1 MAEQTL
7 LLKIL
12 SSGAERKL
20 KQLEDK
26 MNAFE
31 KAAKKAQGTLPKT
44 NRQIKDTGEAAN
56 KSAKGI
62 GNLQKKLLGLGKT
75 IAVGA
80 GVMTWF
86 KGFAEAD
93 RASGA
98 VRTLGVNVQELKK
111 ELFDVS
117 VASGNLRSQTE
128 LLAASY
134 DVASAG
140 FTSAAD
146 ISKILAA
153 SVDGAV
159 GGMTT
164 MAKVSD
170 AATSVLNT
178 YGKSADEV
186 RGLIDG
192 FIQTQNDGKI
202 ILDQYASQIG
212 RLAPMA
218 ASAEVGIQELNAA
231 ISAITATGLPVE
243 QTFTGLKMVLQ
254 GIIRP
259 TSEASAIADK
269 LGIDFSQTA
278 LKAKGLSGVLQ
289 DMVDKTGGNTEA
301 MGRMFGSVEAL
312 NAFLPLV
319 NDGLVKF
326 NKNLVN
332 QKNAAGAASEAAKI
346 MSGTVGQALGRV
358 ADGMGNIIRNLDYV
372 GVAFKWVLSI
382 INEFIKGF
390 LQLPKW
396 FQIASTTAVT
406 VSVGLV
412 ALAGS
417 AGLVQG
423 AIAALTVAGTPALLA
438 FAGATLVAVGPWL
451 LLGAGITAAAIA
463 IKNFFDKKNQFKGAK
478 LDELIASEDGGQLMK
493 ALDEA
498 DKRIQKLRDKMA
510 DVSRYKGQGGKGKA
524 KNDKNQLAELMAA
537 KAEIEKAM
545 AALENTAA
553 DKIGGEGG
561 IKEHSEAWLKAQ
573 QALKELNEGSKNEG
587 EKLIQQLMQE
597 SDMLEAKI
605 KGTEAVKKL
614 EREILETKLKAAG
627 LNDAEIKAILDKIDK
642 NKTLLSSAEKLKE
655 LWKSI
660 GNDIKSGV
668 VDGIKAAI
676 TGAKSFGEVMSNIL
690 GRIGDKLLNFAVDG
704 MFSSLGSKGGFLGK
718 LFGGMAEGGLARG
731 GMSTKA
737 FAQGGVATGPTLGL
751 VGEAGEDEYMIPS
764 SKMAGAMQRYSA
776 GARGQAVIPGGGT
789 VASGTG
795 MPATSTTVNYTGP
808 ILSFNSES
816 YVPKSAIPEIINS
829 AARRGAQEGESKVF
843 NQLKNSRSQRARIGM
858 A

>member
-44 NRQIKDTGEAAN
+44 NKQIKDTGKAAN
-56 KSAKGI
+56 ESAKGI

-86 KGFAEAD
+86 RGFAEAD

-98 VRTLGVNVQELKK
+98 VKTLGVNVEELKK
-111 ELFDVS
+111 QLFDVS

-170 AATSVLNT
+170 AATSVMNT
-178 YGKSADEV
+178 YGKSADEA

-212 RLAPMA
+212 RLAPMGA
-218 ASAEVGIQELNAA
+218 AAGVGIQELNAA

-254 GIIRP
+254 GIVRP
-259 TSEASAIADK
+259 TSEAAAIAKK
-269 LGIDFSQTA
+269 LGIDFDATA
-278 LKAKGLSGVLQ
+278 LKGKGFAGVLQ
-289 DMVDKTGGNTEA
+289 DMIQKTGGNKEA

-319 NDGLVKF
+319 NDNLAKF
-326 NKNLVN
+326 NKNLDN
-332 QKNAAGAASEAAKI
+332 QKNASGAASEAAKI

-358 ADGMGNIIRNLDYV
+358 ADGMGNIIRNLDYL
-372 GVAFKWVLSI
+372 GVAFKYVLSI
-382 INEFIKGF
+382 VNEFIQGF
-390 LQLPKW
+390 LKMPKW
-396 FQIASTTAVT
+396 FQIATT
-406 VSVGLV
+406 SVV
-412 ALAGS
+412 ALS
-417 AGLVQG
+417 IGLLALGPAVG
-423 AIAALTVAGTPALLA
+423 VVMAVFKGMMAFAIPSLVTFAAGTLA
-438 FAGATLVAVGPWL
+438 AVGPWL
-451 LLGAGITAAAIA
+451 LLAAGITAAVVA

-478 LDELIASEDGGQLMK
+478 LDDLIASEDGGKLNK
-493 ALDEA
+493 ALEEA

-510 DVSRYKGQGGKGKA
+510 DVSRYRGRGGTGKA
-524 KNDKNQLAELMAA
+524 KNDKNELAELMAA

-545 AALENTAA
+545 AALEKGAA
-553 DKIGGEGG
+553 GKIGKEGG
-561 IKEHSEAWLKAQ
+561 VIEQSEAWLKAQ
-573 QALKELNEGSKNEG
+573 EALKELNKSSASEG
-587 EKLIQQLMQE
+587 EKLFEQLTQE
-597 SDMLEAKI
+597 NAMLEAKI
-605 KGTEAVKKL
+605 KGTEAVKQL
-614 EREILETKLKAAG
+614 ERDILSTKLKAAG
-627 LNDAEIKAILDKIDK
+627 FNDAEIKAILDQNEGLKK
-642 NKTLLSSAEKLKE
+642 KLTHAEKLKD

-660 GNDIKSGV
+660 GDDIKSGV

-690 GRIGDKLLNFAVDG
+690 GRIGDKLLNMGIDSI
-704 MFSSLGSKGGFLGK
+704 FSNLGGGGGWLGK
-718 LFGGMAEGGLARG
+718 LFGGAEGGLARG
-731 GMSTKA
+731 GISSKA

-751 VGEAGEDEYMIPS
+751 VGENGEDEYLIPS

-776 GARGQAVIPGGGT
+776 GARGQGVIPGGGT

-829 AARRGAQEGESKVF
+829 AARRGAQEGQSKVF
-843 NQLKNSRSQRARIGM
+843 NQLKNSRSQRSRIGL
-858 A
+858 

>member
-44 NRQIKDTGEAAN
+44 NKQIKETGKAAN
-56 KSAKGI
+56 ESAKGI
-62 GNLQKKLLGLGKT
+62 GKLQKKLLGLGKT

-98 VRTLGVNVQELKK
+98 VRTLGVNVDELKK
-111 ELFDVS
+111 KLFDVS

-128 LLAASY
+128 LLSASY

-170 AATSVLNT
+170 AATSVMNT
-178 YGKSADEV
+178 YGKSADEA

-212 RLAPMA
+212 RLAPMGA
-218 ASAEVGIQELNAA
+218 AAGVGIQELNAA

-254 GIIRP
+254 GIVRP
-259 TSEASAIADK
+259 TSEAAAIAKK
-269 LGIDFSQTA
+269 LGIDFDATA
-278 LKAKGLSGVLQ
+278 LKGKGFAGVLQ
-289 DMVDKTGGNTEA
+289 DMIQKTGGNKEA

-319 NDGLVKF
+319 NDNLAKF
-326 NKNLVN
+326 NKNLDN
-332 QKNAAGAASEAAKI
+332 QKNASGAASEAAKI

-372 GVAFKWVLSI
+372 GVAFKYVLSI
-382 INEFIKGF
+382 VNEFIQGF
-390 LQLPKW
+390 LQMPKW
-396 FQIASTTAVT
+396 FQIATTSA
-406 VSVGLV
+406 V
-412 ALAGS
+412 ALG
-417 AGLVQG
+417 
-423 AIAALTVAGTPALLA
+423 IALLA
-438 FAGATLVAVGPWL
+438 FAPMAALVGASIAKMSLIAMPALGSLAIATVVAVGPWIAL
-451 LLGAGITAAAIA
+451 AAGITAAGIA
-463 IKNFFDKKNQFKGAK
+463 VAKWFGKKNQFKGAK
-478 LDELIASEDGGQLMK
+478 LDDLIASEDGGKLNK
-493 ALDEA
+493 ALEEA

-510 DVSRYKGQGGKGKA
+510 DVSNYKGQGGKGKS
-524 KNDKNQLAELMAA
+524 KNDKNQLAELLAA

-553 DKIGGEGG
+553 DKIGGKGG
-561 IKEHSEAWLKAQ
+561 VKEQSEAWLKAQ
-573 QALKELNEGSKNEG
+573 QALKELNKGSASEG
-587 EKLIQQLMQE
+587 EKLFEQLTKE
-597 SDMLEAKI
+597 NEMLEAKI

-614 EREILETKLKAAG
+614 ERDILATKLKAAG
-627 LNDAEIKAILDKIDK
+627 FSEAEIKAILDQNEALKK
-642 NKTLLSSAEKLKE
+642 KLTYAEKLKD

-660 GNDIKSGV
+660 GDDIKSGV

-676 TGAKSFGEVMSNIL
+676 TGAKTFGEVMSNVL
-690 GRIGDKLLNFAVDG
+690 GRIGDKLLNLAIDG
-704 MFSSLGSKGGFLGK
+704 MFSSLGKGGGFLGK
-718 LFGGMAEGGLARG
+718 LFGGAEGGLARG
-731 GMSTKA
+731 GISSKA

-789 VASGTG
+789 VAGGTG

-808 ILSFNSES
+808 VLSFNSES

-843 NQLKNSRSQRARIGM
+843 RQLKNSRSQRSRLGM

>member
-1 MAEQTL
+1 LAEQTL

-44 NRQIKDTGEAAN
+44 NKQIKDTGKAAN
-56 KSAKGI
+56 ESAKGI
-62 GNLQKKLLGLGKT
+62 GKLQKKLLGLGKT

-86 KGFAEAD
+86 RGFAEAD

-98 VRTLGVNVQELKK
+98 VKTLGVNVEELKK
-111 ELFDVS
+111 KLFDVS

-140 FTSAAD
+140 FNSAAD

-170 AATSVLNT
+170 AATSVMNT
-178 YGKSADEV
+178 YGKSADEA

-212 RLAPMA
+212 RLAPMGA
-218 ASAEVGIQELNAA
+218 AAGVGIEELNAA
-231 ISAITATGLPVE
+231 IGAITATGLPVE

-254 GIIRP
+254 GIVRP
-259 TSEASAIADK
+259 TSEAAALAK
-269 LGIDFSQTA
+269 MLGIEFNASA
-278 LKAKGLSGVLQ
+278 LKSKGLANVLQ
-289 DMVDKTGGNTEA
+289 DMIDKTGGNTEA

-326 NKNLVN
+326 NKNLDN
-332 QKNAAGAASEAAKI
+332 QKNASGAAAEAAKI

-372 GVAFKWVLSI
+372 GVAFKWVLSVV
-382 INEFIKGF
+382 NEFIQGF
-390 LQLPKW
+390 LKMPKW
-396 FQIASTTAVT
+396 FQIATTSA
-406 VSVGLV
+406 V
-412 ALAGS
+412 ALG
-417 AGLVQG
+417 
-423 AIAALTVAGTPALLA
+423 IALLA
-438 FAGATLVAVGPWL
+438 FAPMAALVGASIAKMSLIAMPALGSLAIATVVAVGPWIAL
-451 LLGAGITAAAIA
+451 AAGITAAGIA
-463 IKNFFDKKNQFKGAK
+463 VAKWFGKKNQFNEKN
-478 LDELIASEDGGQLMK
+478 LDDMLFEGDGGKLNK
-493 ALDEA
+493 ALEEA

-510 DVSRYKGQGGKGKA
+510 DVSNYKGQGGKGKS
-524 KNDKNQLAELMAA
+524 KNDKNQLAELLAA

-553 DKIGGEGG
+553 DKIGGKGG
-561 IKEHSEAWLKAQ
+561 IKEETDAYLKAKA
-573 QALKELNEGSKNEG
+573 ALAELTKGSASEG
-587 EKLIQQLMQE
+587 EKLFQQLVQE
-597 SDMLEAKI
+597 NEMLLAKLD
-605 KGTEAVKKL
+605 GTEALKKL
-614 EREILETKLKAAG
+614 ERDRLAIKLKAAG
-627 LNDAEIKAILDKIDK
+627 YDDAEIKSILDKIDK
-642 NKTLLSSAEKLKE
+642 NKQLVSAAEKLKE

-660 GNDIKSGV
+660 GDDIKSGV

-676 TGAKSFGEVMSNIL
+676 TGAKTFGEVMSNIL
-690 GRIGDKLLNFAVDG
+690 GRIGDKLLNFAIDG
-704 MFSSLGSKGGFLGK
+704 MFSSLGGGGGFLGK
-718 LFGGMAEGGLARG
+718 LFAAEGGLARG
-731 GMSTKA
+731 GISSKA

-751 VGEAGEDEYMIPS
+751 VGENGEDEYLIPS

-789 VASGTG
+789 VAGGTG

-808 ILSFNSES
+808 VLSFNSES

-843 NQLKNSRSQRARIGM
+843 RQLKNSRSQRSRIGM

>member
-1 MAEQTL
+1 LAEQTL

-44 NRQIKDTGEAAN
+44 NKQIKDTGKAAN
-56 KSAKGI
+56 ESAKGI

-86 KGFAEAD
+86 RGFAEAD

-98 VRTLGVNVQELKK
+98 VKTLGVNVEELKK
-111 ELFDVS
+111 QLFDVS

-170 AATSVLNT
+170 AATSVMNT
-178 YGKSADEV
+178 YGKSADEA

-212 RLAPMA
+212 RLAPMGA
-218 ASAEVGIQELNAA
+218 AAGVGIQELNAA

-254 GIIRP
+254 GIVRP
-259 TSEASAIADK
+259 TSEAAAIAKK
-269 LGIDFSQTA
+269 LGIDFDATA
-278 LKAKGLSGVLQ
+278 LKGKGFAGVLQ
-289 DMVDKTGGNTEA
+289 DMIQKTGGNKEA

-319 NDGLVKF
+319 NDNLAKF
-326 NKNLVN
+326 NKNLDN
-332 QKNAAGAASEAAKI
+332 QKNASGAASEAAKI

-358 ADGMGNIIRNLDYV
+358 ADGMGNIIRNLDYL
-372 GVAFKWVLSI
+372 GVAFKYVLSI
-382 INEFIKGF
+382 VNEFIQGF
-390 LQLPKW
+390 LKMPKW
-396 FQIASTTAVT
+396 FQIATT
-406 VSVGLV
+406 SVV
-412 ALAGS
+412 ALS
-417 AGLVQG
+417 IGLLALGPAVG
-423 AIAALTVAGTPALLA
+423 VVMAVFKGMMAFAIPSLVTFAAGTLA
-438 FAGATLVAVGPWL
+438 AVGPWL
-451 LLGAGITAAAIA
+451 LLAAGITAAVVA

-478 LDELIASEDGGQLMK
+478 LDDLIASEDGGKLNK
-493 ALDEA
+493 ALEEA

-510 DVSRYKGQGGKGKA
+510 DVSRYRGRGGTGKA
-524 KNDKNQLAELMAA
+524 KNDKNELAELMAA

-545 AALENTAA
+545 AALEKGAA
-553 DKIGGEGG
+553 GKIGKEGG
-561 IKEHSEAWLKAQ
+561 VIEQSEAWLKAQ
-573 QALKELNEGSKNEG
+573 EALKELNKSSASEG
-587 EKLIQQLMQE
+587 EKLFEQLTQE
-597 SDMLEAKI
+597 NAMLEAKI
-605 KGTEAVKKL
+605 KGTEAVKQL
-614 EREILETKLKAAG
+614 ERDILSTKLKAAG
-627 LNDAEIKAILDKIDK
+627 FNDAEIKAILDQNEGLKK
-642 NKTLLSSAEKLKE
+642 KLTHAEKLKD

-660 GNDIKSGV
+660 GDDIKSGV

-690 GRIGDKLLNFAVDG
+690 GRIGDKLLNMGIDSI
-704 MFSSLGSKGGFLGK
+704 FSNLGGGGGWLGK
-718 LFGGMAEGGLARG
+718 LFGGAEGGLARG
-731 GMSTKA
+731 GISSKA

-751 VGEAGEDEYMIPS
+751 VGENGEDEYLIPS

-776 GARGQAVIPGGGT
+776 GARGQGVIPGGGT

-829 AARRGAQEGESKVF
+829 AARRGAQEGQSKVF
-843 NQLKNSRSQRARIGM
+843 NQLKNSRSQRSRIGL
-858 A
+858 

>member
-1 MAEQTL
+1 LAEQTL

-98 VRTLGVNVQELKK
+98 VRTLGVNVEELKK
-111 ELFDVS
+111 QLFDVS

-170 AATSVLNT
+170 AATSVMNT
-178 YGKSADEV
+178 YGKSADEA

-212 RLAPMA
+212 RLAPMGA
-218 ASAEVGIQELNAA
+218 AAGVGIQELNAA

-254 GIIRP
+254 GIVRP
-259 TSEASAIADK
+259 TTEAAAIAKK
-269 LGIDFSQTA
+269 LGIDFDATA
-278 LKAKGLSGVLQ
+278 LKSKGFAGVLQ
-289 DMVDKTGGNTEA
+289 DMIEKTGGNKEA

-319 NDGLVKF
+319 NDNLAKF
-326 NKNLVN
+326 NKNLDN
-332 QKNAAGAASEAAKI
+332 QKNASGAASEAAKI

-372 GVAFKWVLSI
+372 GVAFKWVLSVV
-382 INEFIKGF
+382 NEFIQGF
-390 LQLPKW
+390 LKMPKW
-396 FQIASTTAVT
+396 FQIATTSVVALSIGLLALGPAVG
-406 VSVGLV
+406 VVMAVFKGMMAFAIPGLV
-412 ALAGS
+412 
-417 AGLVQG
+417 
-423 AIAALTVAGTPALLA
+423 T
-438 FAGATLVAVGPWL
+438 FAGATLAAVGPWL
-451 LLGAGITAAAIA
+451 LLAAGITAAVVAV
-463 IKNFFDKKNQFKGAK
+463 KSFFDKKNQFKGAK
-478 LDELIASEDGGQLMK
+478 LDDLIASEDGGQLKK
-493 ALDEA
+493 ALEEA

-510 DVSRYKGQGGKGKA
+510 DVSNYKGQGGKAKS
-524 KNDKNQLAELMAA
+524 KNDKNQLAELLAA

-553 DKIGGEGG
+553 DKIGGEDG
-561 IKEHSEAWLKAQ
+561 IKKHSEAWLKAQ
-573 QALKELNEGSKNEG
+573 KALDDLKQGSKNEG
-587 EKLIQQLMQE
+587 EKLIQQIMQE
-597 SDMLEAKI
+597 NDMLEAKI

-627 LNDAEIKAILDKIDK
+627 LSDEEIKAILDQNEALKK
-642 NKTLLSSAEKLKE
+642 KLTYAEKLKD

-690 GRIGDKLLNFAVDG
+690 GRIGDKLLNFAIDG
-704 MFSSLGSKGGFLGK
+704 MFSSMGSKGGFLGK
-718 LFGGMAEGGLARG
+718 LFGGAEGGLARG
-731 GMSTKA
+731 GISSKA

-751 VGEAGEDEYMIPS
+751 VGEAEDEYLIPQ

-789 VASGTG
+789 VAGGTG

-808 ILSFNSES
+808 VLSFNSES

-843 NQLKNSRSQRARIGM
+843 KQLKNSRSQRSRIGM

>member
-44 NRQIKDTGEAAN
+44 NKEIKDTGKAAN
-56 KSAKGI
+56 ESAKGI
-62 GNLQKKLLGLGKT
+62 GKLQKKLLGLGKT

-86 KGFAEAD
+86 RGFAEAD

-98 VRTLGVNVQELKK
+98 VKTLGVNVEELKK
-111 ELFDVS
+111 KLFDVS

-146 ISKILAA
+146 ISKILSA

-170 AATSVLNT
+170 AATSVMNT
-178 YGKSADEV
+178 YGKSADEA

-212 RLAPMA
+212 RLAPMGA
-218 ASAEVGIQELNAA
+218 AAGVGIQELNAA

-254 GIIRP
+254 GIVRP
-259 TSEASAIADK
+259 TSEAAAIAKK
-269 LGIDFSQTA
+269 LGIDFDATA
-278 LKAKGLSGVLQ
+278 LKSKGFAGVLQ
-289 DMVDKTGGNTEA
+289 DMIQKTGGNTEA

-332 QKNAAGAASEAAKI
+332 QKNASGAASEAAKI

-372 GVAFKWVLSI
+372 GVAFKYVLSI
-382 INEFIKGF
+382 VNEFIQGF
-390 LQLPKW
+390 LQMPKW
-396 FQIASTTAVT
+396 FQIAATSAVALGIGLLALGPA
-406 VSVGLV
+406 VGVVMAVFKGMMAFAIPGLV
-412 ALAGS
+412 
-417 AGLVQG
+417 
-423 AIAALTVAGTPALLA
+423 A
-438 FAGATLVAVGPWL
+438 FAGATLAAVGPWL
-451 LLGAGITAAAIA
+451 LLAAGITAAVVAV
-463 IKNFFDKKNQFKGAK
+463 KSFFDKKNQFKGAK
-478 LDELIASEDGGQLMK
+478 LDDLIASEDGGKLNK
-493 ALDEA
+493 ALEEA

-510 DVSRYKGQGGKGKA
+510 DVSNYKGQGGKGKS
-524 KNDKNQLAELMAA
+524 KNDKNQLAELLAA

-561 IKEHSEAWLKAQ
+561 VKEQSEAWLKAQ
-573 QALKELNEGSKNEG
+573 EALKELNKGSASEG
-587 EKLIQQLMQE
+587 EKLFEQLTKE
-597 SDMLEAKI
+597 NEMLEAKI
-605 KGTEAVKKL
+605 KGTDAVKKL
-614 EREILETKLKAAG
+614 ERDILATKLKAAG
-627 LNDAEIKAILDKIDK
+627 FSEAEIKAILDQNEALKK
-642 NKTLLSSAEKLKE
+642 KLTYAEKLKD

-660 GNDIKSGV
+660 GDDIKSGV

-676 TGAKSFGEVMSNIL
+676 TGAKTFGEVMSNIL
-690 GRIGDKLLNFAVDG
+690 GRIGDKLLNFAIDG
-704 MFSSLGSKGGFLGK
+704 MFSSLGGGGGFLGK
-718 LFGGMAEGGLARG
+718 LFGGAEGGLARG

-737 FAQGGVATGPTLGL
+737 FAKGGVATGPTLGL

-789 VASGTG
+789 VAGGTG

-843 NQLKNSRSQRARIGM
+843 KQLKNSRSQRSRIGM

>member
-44 NRQIKDTGEAAN
+44 NKQIKDTGKAAN
-56 KSAKGI
+56 NSAKGI
-62 GNLQKKLLGLGKT
+62 GKLQKSLLGLGKT

-98 VRTLGVNVQELKK
+98 VRTLGVNVEELKK
-111 ELFDVS
+111 QLFDVS

-170 AATSVLNT
+170 AATSVMNT
-178 YGKSADEV
+178 YGKSADEA

-212 RLAPMA
+212 RLAPMGA
-218 ASAEVGIQELNAA
+218 AAGVGIQELNAA

-254 GIIRP
+254 GIVRP
-259 TSEASAIADK
+259 TSEAAAIADK

-326 NKNLVN
+326 NKNLIN
-332 QKNAAGAASEAAKI
+332 QKNAYGAASEAAKI

-372 GVAFKWVLSI
+372 GVAFKWVLSVV
-382 INEFIKGF
+382 NEFIQGF

-396 FQIASTTAVT
+396 FQIAATTVVAA
-406 VSVGLV
+406 SLGFV

-423 AIAALTVAGTPALLA
+423 AIAALTAAGTPALLGL
-438 FAGATLVAVGPWL
+438 AGATLVAAAPWL
-451 LLGAGITAAAIA
+451 LLAAGITAATIA
-463 IKNFFDKKNQFKGAK
+463 ITRWWKKRTQFSEENLDNLLYEGDGEKLKKG
-478 LDELIASEDGGQLMK
+478 LDDAE
-493 ALDEA
+493 
-498 DKRIQKLRDKMA
+498 KRIKKIKDQLANASNYRG
-510 DVSRYKGQGGKGKA
+510 RGGKANKQ
-524 KNDKNQLAELMAA
+524 NDKSELAKIMAA
-537 KAEIEKAM
+537 KAEIEN
-545 AALENTAA
+545 ALGRLEKGTADA
-553 DKIGGEGG
+553 IGGKDGVT
-561 IKEHSEAWLKAQ
+561 KKSKAWLEAQKALDD
-573 QALKELNEGSKNEG
+573 LKQGSKDEG
-587 EKLIQQLMQE
+587 QKLIQQIMQE
-597 SDMLEAKI
+597 NEMLDAKI
-605 KGTEAVKKL
+605 KGTDAVKKL
-614 EREILETKLKAAG
+614 EREILETKLKTAG
-627 LNDAEIKAILDKIDK
+627 LSDEEIKKLLDQNEALKK
-642 NKTLLSSAEKLKE
+642 KLTYAEKLKD

-676 TGAKSFGEVMSNIL
+676 TGAKTFGEVMSNIL
-690 GRIGDKLLNFAVDG
+690 GRIGDKLLNFAIDG
-704 MFSSLGSKGGFLGK
+704 MFSSLGSGGGFLGK

-789 VASGTG
+789 VAGGTG

-808 ILSFNSES
+808 VLSFNSES

-843 NQLKNSRSQRARIGM
+843 RQLKNSRSQRSRLGM